1 MTDIKTLGDLLAKDP
16 EQKEIY
22 LSESKR
28 REARKQRGFYTK
40 TPATFDFIFLI
51 KCWEDIVG
59 NLMGKNSLP
68 LKIKYDTLYI
78 TTKHAVFS
86 QEMGF
91 LSQDI
96 IKKIEDRFS
105 SLEGKIKKI
114 KFTNNEFLF
123 EQKKALSITSE
134 QENSNKA
141 RLHPFSP
148 EYKRRSFM
156 AEELFKHVEDE
167 EVKKILKDFYL
178 S

>member
-1 MTDIKTLGDLLAKDP
+1 MSDFKSLSDLLAKDP
-16 EQKEIY
+16 EQKEVY

-40 TPATFDFIFLI
+40 TPSTFDFIFLI
-51 KCWEDIVG
+51 KCWGEIVG
-59 NLMGKNSLP
+59 ELMGKNSLP
-68 LKIKYDTLYI
+68 LRIKFDTLYI
-78 TTKHAVFS
+78 ATKHAVFS

-96 IKKIEDRFS
+96 IKKIEERFQ
-105 SLEGKIKKI
+105 SLDGKIKKI

-123 EQKKALSITSE
+123 EQKKAQAPKTKQDIKKSPS
-134 QENSNKA
+134 
-141 RLHPFSP
+141 LHPYSP
-148 EYKRRSFM
+148 EYKRRNFL
-156 AEELFKHVEDE
+156 AEELFKDIEDE